1 MTLGLLLTRVFISFW
16 FAHVIFDWIL
26 CLQCWSLLSVLEIDA
41 TIFFILLCC
50 VSYSSVCSEP
60 YRSAHLHVCPP
71 VHMSLSL
78 SLSGLPLLCF
88 RSVTLIALPFNGE
101 SLHGNTHVQHT
112 ITTHTHSTHNSPN
125 THTLRYLYYQA
136 QKIPLICVEMFR
148 VLIIFRRNTIS
159 VQFTIFFWHL
169 KEEADLNRE
178 Q

>member
-41 TIFFILLCC
+41 TFFLFC
-50 VSYSSVCSEP
+50 SVLFPTVRFVQSRTDLHTCTSV
-60 YRSAHLHVCPP
+60 HLSTC
-71 VHMSLSL
+71 LSL

-148 VLIIFRRNTIS
+148 VLIIFRRNTIT
-159 VQFTIFFWHL
+159 VQFTIFFF
-169 KEEADLNRE
+169 AP
-178 Q
+178 